1 MSDVTSPI
9 NLDQTQQQVAANLA
23 LIAEA
28 ITRGNGG
35 VVYGFHIDGN
45 EDDPA
50 SNVTYLR
57 DAVGMTP
64 AKMDY
69 TAGKFNYGTWG
80 DAFFM
85 PRPCMVKQDGSVDY
99 YLDSNDYSKKA
110 DGTASDVADT
120 TYNGNAMM
128 EWGKDGKKI
137 WMKIVP
143 DTNDEKSGSVF
154 IADHKADDDFHDY
167 PFHNSKGVS
176 VPHFYTP
183 IYNGAIIDNKMRS
196 ISGTQVSKTKTAQ
209 QEIDAAQLNNAVA
222 ADVIWNTELFSD
234 IQLINALLI
243 LIGKHTD
250 TQTTFGEGLHTGG
263 TEAINDNFRTGV
275 HDAKGLF
282 YGTNSGAIA
291 DGSYGNAVKV
301 FGMENW
307 WGFQWRRYQ
316 GHIMVDGV
324 QKVKNTYGTEDGS
337 TVSAYNL
344 TGDGYIS
351 VGATPTGTSGQYLCE
366 MLFSPRGILPK
377 KADNTVGASS
387 KYYCDGFWFNN
398 SGTRVPYR
406 GGYSAYGAWDG
417 AFSAYLSADA
427 SHAWWGL
434 GAGLS
439 CKPLA

>member
-69 TAGKFNYGTWG
+69 TAGKFDYGTWG

-99 YLDSNDYSKKA
+99 YLDPNDYSKKA

-120 TYNGNAMM
+120 AYNGNAMM

-143 DTNDEKSGSVF
+143 DANDEKSGSVF

-183 IYNGAIIDNKMRS
+183 IYNGAIIDSKMRS

-243 LIGKHTD
+243 LIGKSTD

-263 TEAINDNFRTGV
+263 SEAINDNFRTGV

-291 DGSYGNAVKV
+291 DGSYGNAVKI

-344 TGDGYIS
+344 TGNGYIS

-406 GGYSAYGAWDG
+406 GGASDVGALDG
-417 AFSAYLSADA
+417 AFSANLNHDA
-427 SHAWWGL
+427 SVARWSR

>member
-64 AKMDY
+64 TKMDY
-69 TAGKFNYGTWG
+69 TAGKFDYGTWG

-99 YLDSNDYSKKA
+99 YLDPNDYSKKA

-120 TYNGNAMM
+120 AYNGNAMM

-143 DTNDEKSGSVF
+143 DANDEKSGSVF

-183 IYNGAIIDNKMRS
+183 IYNGAIIDSKMRS

-243 LIGKHTD
+243 LIGKSTD

-263 TEAINDNFRTGV
+263 SEAINDNFRTGV

-291 DGSYGNAVKV
+291 DGSYGNAVKI

-344 TGDGYIS
+344 TGNGYIS

-377 KADNTVGASS
+377 KADSTVGASS

-398 SGTRVPYR
+398 SGTRVPSR
-406 GGYSAYGAWDG
+406 GGRSGDGALDG
-417 AFSAYLSADA
+417 AFYA
-427 SHAWWGL
+427 SLNYAASYAWWHL